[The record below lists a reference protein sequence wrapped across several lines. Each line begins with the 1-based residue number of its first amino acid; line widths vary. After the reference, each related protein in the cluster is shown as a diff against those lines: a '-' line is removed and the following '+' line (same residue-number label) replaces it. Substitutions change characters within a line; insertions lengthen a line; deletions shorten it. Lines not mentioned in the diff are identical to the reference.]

1 MFFCEGILLSSFFFF
16 WCTSFHNSIDKRIEV
31 PDAAHVVS
39 DKLQLSNTHTHTHTF
54 MLPVMILVSFT
65 TRAMAKTKNIMLE
78 EILLIQIARIS
89 TR

>member
-1 MFFCEGILLSSFFFF
+1 LLSSFFFF

-39 DKLQLSNTHTHTHTF
+39 DKLQLSHTYTHTF
-54 MLPVMILVSFT
+54 MPPVMILVNFT
-65 TRAMAKTKNIMLE
+65 TRAMAKTNNIMLE